1 MGVAYDLR
9 QDTVYKGV
17 LRINRIDLL
26 CTDKTQHIS
35 GALDMFDEFLL
46 IAKWLEDKLDSRMTA
61 LGHNLI
67 NLKRQL
73 GLYPRS

>member
-26 CTDKTQHIS
+26 CTDKT
-35 GALDMFDEFLL
+35 
-46 IAKWLEDKLDSRMTA
+46 
-61 LGHNLI
+61 
-67 NLKRQL
+67 
-73 GLYPRS
+73 